1 LRGKLN
7 EKSKRKAH
15 TVSRGTWGRMMF
27 WRKDRLKPLV
37 SNLKKGKYH
46 FELRTDGIFS
56 RKKKVNRWYIGMK
69 YKHKSNDIKDN

>member
-1 LRGKLN
+1 LGEDDVLEERQVEATGL
-7 EKSKRKAH
+7 E
-15 TVSRGTWGRMMF
+15 F
-27 WRKDRLKPLV
+27 
-37 SNLKKGKYH
+37 KKGKYH